1 MKLIASAVLA
11 LCTAAPAYAAN
22 TFACQ
27 NVKDYGALGNNAT
40 DDTAAVKSAF
50 TAAAAGTI
58 VENGTTISKGAACI
72 SRPACMSCRRRS
84 PSPIG
89 FPCMATVKAASSGRP
104 TTARALPLSVAR

>member
-58 VENGTTISKGAACI
+58 VENGTTISKGLRVFPGRRVCRVVDDH
-72 SRPACMSCRRRS
+72 RPRSDFRVWRR
-84 PSPIG
+84 
-89 FPCMATVKAASSGRP
+89 
-104 TTARALPLSVAR
+104 